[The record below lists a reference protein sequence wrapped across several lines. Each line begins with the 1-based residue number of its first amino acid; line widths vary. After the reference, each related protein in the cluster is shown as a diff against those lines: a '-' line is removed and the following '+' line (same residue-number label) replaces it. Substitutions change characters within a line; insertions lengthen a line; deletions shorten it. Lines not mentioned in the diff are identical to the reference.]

1 MKKTVIFLPLI
12 LLFMSA
18 AAVENSTEAT
28 LEWTL
33 LSAFPGRP
41 AYDSFF
47 SPNNTELL
55 VLDLDGDDV
64 PDFSFFTG
72 GDNGVG
78 ELRIVSGANPGLS
91 WALPCAPFSG
101 ASNTVIGFY
110 NFDGIINASKPKEI
124 LLAEKLG
131 NQYVNPV
138 VLYNLDLNNGTCSV
152 HVPDGDTVLL
162 GSYFDG
168 IVDDLVFY
176 DRLKN
181 ELQVWGLR

>member
-18 AAVENSTEAT
+18 ATVENSTEAT

-64 PDFSFFTG
+64 LDFSFFTG

-91 WALPCAPFSG
+91 TTISYSLQQSG
-101 ASNTVIGFY
+101 KIEITI
-110 NFDGIINASKPKEI
+110 FD
-124 LLAEKLG
+124 
-131 NQYVNPV
+131 
-138 VLYNLDLNNGTCSV
+138 
-152 HVPDGDTVLL
+152 LL
-162 GSYFDG
+162 GRAVRSLVQGHKLTGRYSVLWDGRNDAGSLVSSGTYF
-168 IVDDLVFY
+168 Y
-176 DRLKN
+176 RLKAG
-181 ELQVWGLR
+181 EAVETQQMLFLK